1 MKTDK
6 TFTESQKGT
15 KYSFVGRP
23 DFNRIIR
30 ENEGAEVIIVS
41 REDGLVT
48 FLFRLGHGWEKLDD
62 SNPNIFRRAEKEFGF
77 YPFGLTSTGHNGEKL
92 PSEWAAFWTDHRGSI
107 VDLRRIAQYIVRART
122 GKHTVEVLP

>member
-1 MKTDK
+1 M
-6 TFTESQKGT
+6 
-15 KYSFVGRP
+15 KYSFTGRP

-48 FLFRLGHGWEKLDD
+48 FLFRLGPGWEKDND
-62 SNPNIFRRAEKEFGF
+62 SNPNILRRAEKEFGF
-77 YPFGLTSTGHNGEKL
+77 YHFELVATGHSGERL
-92 PSEWAAFWTDHRGSI
+92 PSEWAAFWTDHQGYI

-122 GKHTVEVLP
+122 GKHTVEVLPA